1 VIDRKVLQNH
11 LKAKLSLTFKDHDTI
26 AIKDS
31 ARKTISG
38 LVLLEAENGA
48 DGNL

>member
-1 VIDRKVLQNH
+1 MIDRKVLQNH

-31 ARKTISG
+31 ARKISG